1 MRGRTWRND
10 IEGLYVVI
18 QDVFFTVLLNVS
30 ALLLVA
36 GWVPFAQ
43 ILERLGEQQRVM
55 VVV

>member
-10 IEGLYVVI
+10 IEGLYI
-18 QDVFFTVLLNVS
+18 CSYSRCVFHSFTYCHVS

-43 ILERLGEQQRVM
+43 ILEEG
-55 VVV
+55 